1 MNSNLQWVE
10 LYIKGIFNKN
20 KILTFN
26 WSVIL
31 SSWFVK
37 NGFPLM
43 AKELC
48 VVRYAYLLK
57 GKELFCECFLKEK
70 KTHYVITN
78 F

>member
-1 MNSNLQWVE
+1 M
-10 LYIKGIFNKN
+10 N

-26 WSVIL
+26 WSVML

-70 KTHYVITN
+70 KNPLSHNKLLIFESKKFYNMV
-78 F
+78 